1 MKHLM
6 TSCVLIN
13 APSGDD
19 AVNVGDREGVAFLQS
34 ALVSFLWQKENT
46 A

>member
-19 AVNVGDREGVAFLQS
+19 AVNVGEGVASLQS